1 LEKSLAK
8 EDNHEY
14 SLALDGGRAIC
25 CLIGVLLVM
34 APQVVHKLNQ
44 KTSSPILRLDLLVK
58 YHRITGFLL
67 LAVGVYLLSSAR

>member
-1 LEKSLAK
+1 MAW
-8 EDNHEY
+8 
-14 SLALDGGRAIC
+14 
-25 CLIGVLLVM
+25 GVLLVM

>member
-1 LEKSLAK
+1 MNILWLSMV
-8 EDNHEY
+8 
-14 SLALDGGRAIC
+14 GGAIC

-34 APQVVHKLNQ
+34 APQVVHQLNQ

>member
-1 LEKSLAK
+1 MAW
-8 EDNHEY
+8 
-14 SLALDGGRAIC
+14 
-25 CLIGVLLVM
+25 GVLLVM

-44 KTSSPILRLDLLVK
+44 KISSPILRLDLLVK